1 MGVPDSQWYP
11 WNLNL
16 INNMEDI
23 VVILGSILKINLC
36 VPTIENNMGTIVK

>member
-1 MGVPDSQWYP
+1 MGGMGYP

-36 VPTIENNMGTIVK
+36 VPAIENNMGTIVK